1 VILQE
6 RVVKEVRNPPLIGLC
21 LLAGVL
27 YSCFTEASMIRIA
40 TFNCSLNREAAG
52 RLIRDLSGGI
62 DPQARAVAEIIQRVR
77 PDILLLNEFDYDR
90 QEEAIRIFQTEYLS
104 AGQSGQAPVEYPFF
118 FTAPVNTGIAS
129 GLDLNRDG
137 QASGPEDAYG
147 YGQFE
152 GQYGMVLFSTFPIQE
167 NQVRTFQDFLW
178 KDMPGA
184 MLPDEAST
192 TAAGDW
198 YSKEA
203 LARLRLSSKS
213 HWDVPIEVEGKVL
226 HILACHP
233 TPPVFD
239 GAEDRNGRRNHDEI
253 RFWTDYITPEKSAY
267 IYDDRGRVG
276 GLEPEAKFVIVGD
289 LNADPFDGDGLHQGI
304 AGLLAHPRVQDIR
317 PASEGAEEA
326 SAVQG
331 GVNREHKGPS
341 RLATYQSRPG
351 QAPGNLRLD
360 YVLPSA
366 GLAVIKAG
374 VFWPRMSDS
383 LSSLTAGPPYVSSDH
398 RLVFA
403 EIEMPE

>member
-6 RVVKEVRNPPLIGLC
+6 PSVKNVRFLPLIRLC
-21 LLAGVL
+21 LLC
-27 YSCFTEASMIRIA
+27 SCFADGSMIRIA
-40 TFNCSLNREAAG
+40 TFNCALNREAA
-52 RLIRDLSGGI
+52 RQLIRDLAGGNN
-62 DPQARAVAEIIQRVR
+62 PQARTVAEIIQRVR

-90 QEEAIRIFQTEYLS
+90 QGEAIRIFQAEYLA

-118 FTAPVNTGIAS
+118 FTAPVNTGVAS
-129 GLDLNRDG
+129 GVDLNRDG

-152 GQYGMVLFSTFPIQE
+152 GQYGMVLFSKFPIQE
-167 NQVRTFQDFLW
+167 NQVRTFQNFLW

-184 MLPDEAST
+184 LLPDEAT
-192 TAAGDW
+192 TAAAGDW

-203 LARLRLSSKS
+203 LSRLRLSSKS
-213 HWDVPIEVEGKVL
+213 HWDVPIEIGGQVIHVL
-226 HILACHP
+226 ASHP

-253 RFWTDYITPEKSAY
+253 RFWTDYISPDKSAY
-267 IYDDRGRVG
+267 LYDDRGRAG
-276 GLEPEAKFVIVGD
+276 GLDSGAKFVILGD
-289 LNADPFDGDGLHQGI
+289 LNADPFDGDGLREGI
-304 AGLLAHPRVQDIR
+304 GGLLTHRRVQDVR
-317 PASEGAEEA
+317 PASEGAQEA

-331 GVNREHKGPS
+331 GTNQQHKGPA
-341 RLATYQSRPG
+341 RLDTYQSRPG

-374 VFWPRMSDS
+374 VFWPRVSDP
-383 LSSLTAGPPYVSSDH
+383 LSGLTAGPPYVSSDH